1 MSSLEKDRQDLQST
15 IDALQ
20 EGVHAYMFF
29 SQILIVYLLFRIL
42 VYFTRNVGRGAFIP
56 IMLHLLWLK
65 TFSLVENLFKKSYL
79 FSVL

>member
-42 VYFTRNVGRGAFIP
+42 VYFIRKAGRVAFIP
-56 IMLHLLWLK
+56 
-65 TFSLVENLFKKSYL
+65 
-79 FSVL
+79 